1 MGQKKGIN
9 IQVEEDLDALF
20 KEFNLHC
27 KARNLSEAT
36 LEFYQFCWQPF
47 KQFLEQEG
55 LNLSDVNRMVMNA
68 YIVHLYRYTFAFICI
83 KYITRFEKEY

>member
-1 MGQKKGIN
+1 MSKIRIKCDSMGEKKGIN

-36 LEFYQFCWQPF
+36 LEFY
-47 KQFLEQEG
+47 
-55 LNLSDVNRMVMNA
+55 
-68 YIVHLYRYTFAFICI
+68 
-83 KYITRFEKEY
+83 